1 MSLAASSATSQSAA
15 AGARDAAPAH
25 TVRAGETL
33 SGIAERYGVSLGDLL
48 AANRQITNP
57 NLIHPG
63 QTVTLPVG
71 AGEGRGAAQAE
82 AAAVHTVRGG
92 DTLSGIAQQYGMSW
106 RELAADN
113 GIANPSLIQV
123 GQQIRLNGAAP
134 ETATP
139 VQSTPVSE
147 PAAEAA
153 PAAGQEGVNPN
164 LGALSARYE
173 TGGRGPGTVS
183 SGSGDPGGVSYGSY
197 QLAVNRNRPQEFLA
211 ADGARWADEFGGT
224 AAGTR
229 GFSDTWRAIAAR
241 EPEAFQAAQ
250 HAFIERTHYD
260 VQSARI
266 ENAGLDISNR
276 SHALQDVVWSTS
288 VHHGPNTAVVTRAMA
303 AVERQ
308 GVDAASAD
316 YDRALINAVYDE
328 RGRRDGNG
336 ELAYFSSS
344 RADVQAGVAQ
354 RFEDERRDALNMLD
368 GR

>member
-1 MSLAASSATSQSAA
+1 MSLAASAATSQSAA
-15 AGARDAAPAH
+15 AGVQGSAPAH
-25 TVRAGETL
+25 TVRSGETL
-33 SGIAERYGVSLGDLL
+33 SGIAERYGVSVGDLL

-63 QTVTLPVG
+63 QTVTLPAG
-71 AGEGRGAAQAE
+71 ATEGRGAVQAE
-82 AAAVHTVRGG
+82 AAAFHTVRGG

-113 GIANPSLIQV
+113 GIANPSLIHV
-123 GQQIRLNGAAP
+123 GQQIRLNGAGP
-134 ETATP
+134 EQA
-139 VQSTPVSE
+139 TPVSE
-147 PAAEAA
+147 LAAEAT
-153 PAAGQEGVNPN
+153 PLAGQEGVNPN

-211 ADGARWADEFGGT
+211 ADGARWADEFGGA

-229 GFSDTWRAIAAR
+229 AFSDTWRAIAAR

-266 ENAGLDISNR
+266 ENAGLDISNH

-308 GVDAASAD
+308 GIDASSPD

>member
-1 MSLAASSATSQSAA
+1 MSLAASSATSLSAA
-15 AGARDAAPAH
+15 VGARDAAPAH

-33 SGIAERYGVSLGDLL
+33 SGIAERYGVSVGDLL

-71 AGEGRGAAQAE
+71 AGEGQGAAQVE
-82 AAAVHTVRGG
+82 TAAVHTVRGG
-92 DTLSGIAQQYGMSW
+92 DTLSGIAQQYGVSW

-123 GQQIRLNGAAP
+123 GQQIRLNGAGP
-134 ETATP
+134 EQA
-139 VQSTPVSE
+139 TPVSE
-147 PAAEAA
+147 PAAEAT

-211 ADGARWADEFGGT
+211 ADGARWADEFGGA

-266 ENAGLDISNR
+266 ENAGLDISSR

-308 GVDAASAD
+308 GIDASSPD

>member
-33 SGIAERYGVSLGDLL
+33 SGIAERYGVSVGDLL

-57 NLIHPG
+57 NLIQPG
-63 QTVTLPVG
+63 QTVTLPTG
-71 AGEGRGAAQAE
+71 AGEGRGSAQAE
-82 AAAVHTVRGG
+82 AVHTVRGG

-113 GIANPSLIQV
+113 GIANPALIQV
-123 GQQIRLNGAAP
+123 GQQIRLIGAAP

-211 ADGARWADEFGGT
+211 ADGARWADEFGGA

-241 EPEAFQAAQ
+241 EPEAFQTAQ